1 MLSPKFTIPVLCLA
15 SALTA
20 SAAGTASF
28 NAASGTWE
36 SAANWTTFSDTPSFP
51 PASADAVRFAFSG
64 GSAVTLAG
72 DYSAAGLAVSST
84 TTLTGSTSL
93 RTLTITA
100 GSGATGLT
108 TAGLTLDQVKLSL
121 TGGTLLF
128 NAGLVVQN
136 GGAFEIA
143 STTAS
148 LRTSAANGISSGGGV
163 GNTFNIAAAGT
174 AAVTGGNATYTVG
187 SGVDFSSSGTMNL
200 QQGTFHTQ
208 STSGSLAGTVSYAA
222 AGSAT
227 FRNSGTMAL
236 GALTVGGT
244 ALNGGTDAFENTG
257 TMNLGAGGAVSFNAP
272 TTGTYTIS
280 NAGGTMNINGGNT
293 VTLAQPFA
301 QTGASTL
308 NLNSPTLVLNS
319 AMSITGGTVIGSL
332 ASANSSGSGDATFA
346 TGTGLSPGASGAG
359 NVGTIAF
366 PQGLTLQSG
375 STLTIDVNSNV
386 SADRVQ
392 AGGVAAIAGSSLV
405 VRRNATITDGTV
417 FTILSGSSVTGTF
430 LGLAEGATV
439 GSSFVIN
446 YGTVTVNAV
455 TLTAVPEPGFYA
467 CTFGLGLAGFAVWR
481 SNRRRA

>member
-1 MLSPKFTIPVLCLA
+1 
-15 SALTA
+15 
-20 SAAGTASF
+20 
-28 NAASGTWE
+28 
-36 SAANWTTFSDTPSFP
+36 
-51 PASADAVRFAFSG
+51 
-64 GSAVTLAG
+64 
-72 DYSAAGLAVSST
+72 
-84 TTLTGSTSL
+84 
-93 RTLTITA
+93 
-100 GSGATGLT
+100 
-108 TAGLTLDQVKLSL
+108 
-121 TGGTLLF
+121 
-128 NAGLVVQN
+128 
-136 GGAFEIA
+136 
-143 STTAS
+143 
-148 LRTSAANGISSGGGV
+148 
-163 GNTFNIAAAGT
+163 
-174 AAVTGGNATYTVG
+174 
-187 SGVDFSSSGTMNL
+187 MNL